1 MLTTFVEVCESKH
14 YPMELLDPVDAI
26 KFEMDRR
33 GLPVK
38 DIEPMIGKIN
48 RVYEILN
55 HKRSLT
61 LKRICKFLE
70 ELGILA
76 KSLIKPLQAKAS
88 W

>member
-1 MLTTFVEVCESKH
+1 VLTTLVEVCESKH

-76 KSLIKPLQAKAS
+76 KSLIKPPQAKAS
-88 W
+88 